1 MNALWLLLFAS
12 IMVEFTYSFVDG
24 FGQLT
29 KPLYSTLLFLSGEEG
44 SKRNQ
49 IRGQVVSDNNYISVT
64 NPSLFCGNVF
74 MYLLLFSLSSFSS
87 IYTSSSHRYAGSPMF
102 VLVSWHMQPGCITI
116 LVQLL
121 EHSNFA
127 RPWNY
132 HWENKKTKQKTKK
145 TNIPNQLSPTHKN
158 NLEHQHLN
166 PWGMSNGHRPEGIHN
181 STFIYSSNVRLS
193 ELCLPRLT
201 AYFLLHPP
209 ARNSIYGSRRAS
221 RIALRS
227 YRFCN
232 DIMHL

>member
-1 MNALWLLLFAS
+1 MFSWMLFGFSFLLLSWLSSPTALS
-12 IMVEFTYSFVDG
+12 MDLVSW
-24 FGQLT
+24 QNH
-29 KPLYSTLLFLSGEEG
+29 STLLFLSGEEG

-74 MYLLLFSLSSFSS
+74 MYLFTLFSFFFFF
-87 IYTSSSHRYAGSPMF
+87 YTSSSHRYAGSPMF

-145 TNIPNQLSPTHKN
+145 TNIPNQLSPTQKKQ
-158 NLEHQHLN
+158 L
-166 PWGMSNGHRPEGIHN
+166 
-181 STFIYSSNVRLS
+181 
-193 ELCLPRLT
+193 
-201 AYFLLHPP
+201 
-209 ARNSIYGSRRAS
+209 RAS
-221 RIALRS
+221 TPQPMG
-227 YRFCN
+227 N
-232 DIMHL
+232 V